1 MVADIQNT
9 RRKIHART
17 RAMLSYRQELF
28 FLLGAERLEAVELFF
43 GGTFGIFFGLLQE
56 HDLALEAFHL

>member
-1 MVADIQNT
+1 
-9 RRKIHART
+9 
-17 RAMLSYRQELF
+17 MLSYRQELF